1 MATDTSTND
10 EPGKDKNFADK
21 NIPNPSDVL
30 GLMVSVQ
37 RFHTQL
43 FWQMGEVM
51 ADMMAMP
58 LGRDKDKDEGSSGK
72 RGPLNRC
79 VSDLKDAIEGATEIL
94 QQGGKPR

>member
-1 MATDTSTND
+1 MATGPSSSDD
-10 EPGKDKNFADK
+10 AGKEKNFADR
-21 NIPNPSDVL
+21 NLPNPSDVL

-43 FWQMGEVM
+43 IWQMGEVM

-58 LGRDKDKDEGSSGK
+58 LGRNKDETAK
-72 RGPLNRC
+72 AGPLNRC
-79 VSDLKDAIEGATEIL
+79 VTDLKDAIDGATEIL

>member
-1 MATDTSTND
+1 MATDTSPND
-10 EPGKDKNFADK
+10 EPGKDKNFADR

-43 FWQMGEVM
+43 IWQMGEVM
-51 ADMMAMP
+51 ADMMSMP
-58 LGRDKDKDEGSSGK
+58 LGRDREEGSAGK

-79 VSDLKDAIEGATEIL
+79 VSDLKDAIDGATEIL

>member
-1 MATDTSTND
+1 MATETPKND
-10 EPGKDKNFADK
+10 EGTGEKSYAERTF
-21 NIPNPSDVL
+21 PNPSDVL

-43 FWQMGEVM
+43 LWQMGEVM

-58 LGRDKDKDEGSSGK
+58 LGRDRSDSKTT
-72 RGPLNRC
+72 GPLNRC
-79 VSDLKDAIEGATEIL
+79 VTDLKDAVDSATETL

>member
-1 MATDTSTND
+1 MATGSSKDD
-10 EPGKDKNFADK
+10 EANGEKTYAERTF
-21 NIPNPSDVL
+21 PNPSDVL

-43 FWQMGEVM
+43 LWQMGEVM

-58 LGRDKDKDEGSSGK
+58 LGRDRTDSKKAA
-72 RGPLNRC
+72 PLNQC
-79 VSDLKDAIEGATEIL
+79 VTDLKDAVDSATETL

>member
-1 MATDTSTND
+1 MPTEPSTND
-10 EPGKDKNFADK
+10 EPGKEKNFADK

-43 FWQMGEVM
+43 IWQMGEVM

-58 LGRDKDKDEGSSGK
+58 LGRGREEGSSPKG
-72 RGPLNRC
+72 GPLNRC
-79 VSDLKDAIEGATEIL
+79 VTDLKDAIDGATEIL

>member
-1 MATDTSTND
+1 MPTEPSTNED
-10 EPGKDKNFADK
+10 SGKEKNFADK

-58 LGRDKDKDEGSSGK
+58 LGRGKEEGASSK
-72 RGPLNRC
+72 RGPLNRA
-79 VSDLKDAIEGATEIL
+79 VNDLKDAVDGATEIL

>member
-1 MATDTSTND
+1 MPTEPSTND
-10 EPGKDKNFADK
+10 ETGKEKTFADK

-58 LGRDKDKDEGSSGK
+58 LGRDKEGSSSK
-72 RGPLNRC
+72 RGPLNRA
-79 VSDLKDAIEGATEIL
+79 VNDLKDAVDGATEIL

>member
-1 MATDTSTND
+1 
-10 EPGKDKNFADK
+10 
-21 NIPNPSDVL
+21 
-30 GLMVSVQ
+30 VQ

-58 LGRDKDKDEGSSGK
+58 LGRDKEEGSSSK
-72 RGPLNRC
+72 RGPLNRA
-79 VSDLKDAIEGATEIL
+79 VNDLKDAVDGATEIL